1 MLGVL
6 WPRLVVIL
14 LLLPATRRRSKRV
27 VWRRRKGR
35 GTAVATAVAVAAVL
49 RVDIGVVWSGSNR
62 DNGREELQRVT
73 SGWVK

>member
-1 MLGVL
+1 MLDVL

-14 LLLPATRRRSKRV
+14 LLLPARRTRAKRM
-27 VWRRRKGR
+27 VWRRRKAR
-35 GTAVATAVAVAAVL
+35 GTAVATAVAVAAVVG
-49 RVDIGVVWSGSNR
+49 VDVGVVWSGSNR